1 MGTIRYRV
9 GADIGGTFTDV
20 ALLGSDGSIATAK
33 VSSTPDDYGV
43 AIIDGVMR
51 LVQERALAAADV
63 EGVVHG
69 TTVATNAILQRK
81 GARTAL
87 ITTAGFRDVLELA
100 RLRYTRLYD
109 INFVKARPL
118 VPRRLR
124 FVVDERMGPRGEVR
138 MPLDDG
144 NARAVVERI
153 RVADVEALSIC
164 LLHSYANPV
173 HERRLAEIAREILPP
188 HVFITCSVDVLPEL
202 REYERT
208 STTAINGYLGP
219 VVADYI
225 ASLTGKLKEIGIG
238 APLQVMQSNGGILY
252 ADAVLRKPAAI
263 VESGP
268 AAGVIGAAQ
277 TAPQSGYPN
286 VISLDMGGTTAKA
299 SMVENGEVVKTSDF
313 EVGAGINLSSKLA
326 MGGGHALK
334 LPVIDVSEI
343 GAGGGSIVAVDRH
356 GRLQVGPESAGA
368 VPGPACYDIGGE
380 RATLTDTLV
389 VLGYL
394 NPDYLVGGE
403 MKLSAEKARRALL
416 EQVARPLGKDLL
428 EAAHGVQVV
437 AGATM
442 MRAVKAVSTYRG
454 RDPRDFDLFAFGGS
468 GPVLATEVAR
478 QLGMRRVI
486 VPPNPGL
493 FSAFG
498 LLLSNIEHEFV
509 QTFFRR
515 STEVGAGELE
525 AIYDALEAGAQAA
538 LEADGFEPDR
548 RTITRQADLRYSGQA
563 YELTVP
569 VGRNGTGRIDVAGIV
584 EAFGEEHLRTYGHRA
599 EDEPVDL
606 VSVRVIGEAEPLG
619 PRVLDPDA
627 AVRGHGEP
635 GHRDAERAVYFGSE
649 TGSLDTPV
657 VGRAELSIA
666 PTAGPLIVEEYDAT
680 SVVPPDWSASLDAK
694 GNIVI
699 ETG

>member
-1 MGTIRYRV
+1 
-9 GADIGGTFTDV
+9 
-20 ALLGSDGSIATAK
+20 
-33 VSSTPDDYGV
+33 
-43 AIIDGVMR
+43 
-51 LVQERALAAADV
+51 
-63 EGVVHG
+63 
-69 TTVATNAILQRK
+69 
-81 GARTAL
+81 
-87 ITTAGFRDVLELA
+87 
-100 RLRYTRLYD
+100 
-109 INFVKARPL
+109 
-118 VPRRLR
+118 
-124 FVVDERMGPRGEVR
+124 
-138 MPLDDG
+138 
-144 NARAVVERI
+144 
-153 RVADVEALSIC
+153 
-164 LLHSYANPV
+164 
-173 HERRLAEIAREILPP
+173 
-188 HVFITCSVDVLPEL
+188 
-202 REYERT
+202 
-208 STTAINGYLGP
+208 
-219 VVADYI
+219 
-225 ASLTGKLKEIGIG
+225 
-238 APLQVMQSNGGILY
+238 
-252 ADAVLRKPAAI
+252 
-263 VESGP
+263 
-268 AAGVIGAAQ
+268 
-277 TAPQSGYPN
+277 
-286 VISLDMGGTTAKA
+286 MGGTTAKA
-299 SMVENGEVVKTSDF
+299 SMVENGAVVKTSDF

-368 VPGPACYDIGGE
+368 VARP
-380 RATLTDTLV
+380 R
-389 VLGYL
+389 VLRHRRREGDADGY
-394 NPDYLVGGE
+394 
-403 MKLSAEKARRALL
+403 ARRARLPESGL
-416 EQVARPLGKDLL
+416 PRGRRDAARRGEGPTRPCSSRWPDRSARNLL

-525 AIYDALEAGAQAA
+525 AICDALEAGAHAA
-538 LEADGFEPDR
+538 LEADGFEPEE

-569 VGRNGTGRIDVAGIV
+569 IGRNGTGAIDVADVV

-619 PRVLDPDA
+619 PRVLDPGA
-627 AVRGHGEP
+627 AVCGHEEP
-635 GHRDAERAVYFGSE
+635 GDRDAERGVYFGRGH
-649 TGSLDTPV
+649 GSLDTHG
-657 VGRAELSIA
+657 GRASGSLDRSGGGTVDRGGVRCDLRGPAGVARVPGRHGQHRHRNRMKRHVERNRSRHLRSHQERTGFAGRRDGAGHHAQRPFGGLPRPRWTTRPVSADARGRDGRARADDPDAHEERSLTSMRTLLEQWGDDMHPGDVFITNDPYGRRGAA
-666 PTAGPLIVEEYDAT
+666 PSRHLRDEADLPRRPHRGIRGDAGPPHRRREASHPAAPRST
-680 SVVPPDWSASLDAK
+680 PPRSTRKACASPW
-694 GNIVI
+694 
-699 ETG
+699 